1 MAVTQ
6 VSNVLGIINPVKD
19 IVNIC
24 HSASCPVL
32 IDGAQGIVHVGAD
45 VQDLD
50 CDFYAFSGHKL
61 YAATGTGVL
70 YGKKKWLEQMVPFM
84 GGGEMIGQVT
94 FERTTFAEL
103 PFKFEAGT
111 PDFVDIA
118 AFGAAIDYIQSLG
131 IDNIAA
137 HEHELLTAAVDGL
150 MGIEGMRLFGTSLNK
165 SGVVSFLVND
175 ISSYDMG
182 LLLDKL
188 GIAVRTGHHCAQPLM
203 ARYSVTDMVRASFA
217 VYNTLDEVAAFV
229 AATRR
234 VADMLR

>member
-1 MAVTQ
+1 
-6 VSNVLGIINPVKD
+6 
-19 IVNIC
+19 
-24 HSASCPVL
+24 
-32 IDGAQGIVHVGAD
+32 
-45 VQDLD
+45 
-50 CDFYAFSGHKL
+50 
-61 YAATGTGVL
+61 
-70 YGKKKWLEQMVPFM
+70 
-84 GGGEMIGQVT
+84 MIGHVT

-111 PDFVDIA
+111 PDFVDVA

-131 IDNIAA
+131 LDNIAA
-137 HEHELLTAAVDGL
+137 HERELLNAAVEGL
-150 MGIEGMRLFGTSLNK
+150 SGIDGMRFFGTAPDK

-203 ARYSVTDMVRASFA
+203 ARYGVSGMVRASFA
-217 VYNTLDEVAAFV
+217 VYNTLDDVAALV

>member
-1 MAVTQ
+1 MYGPAGV
-6 VSNVLGIINPVKD
+6 GI
-19 IVNIC
+19 
-24 HSASCPVL
+24 
-32 IDGAQGIVHVGAD
+32 
-45 VQDLD
+45 
-50 CDFYAFSGHKL
+50 
-61 YAATGTGVL
+61 L
-70 YGKKKWLEQMVPFM
+70 YGKRYWLDKMPPYQ

-94 FERTTFAEL
+94 FERTTFAKL

-118 AFGAAIDYIQSLG
+118 AFGAAIDYILDLG

-137 HEHELLTAAVDGL
+137 HEHELLTAAVNGL
-150 MGIEGMRLFGTSLNK
+150 QTIDRVRLFGTAPGK
-165 SGVVSFLVND
+165 SGVVSFLVGD

-203 ARYSVTDMVRASFA
+203 DRYGVTGMVRASFA
-217 VYNTLDEVAAFV
+217 VYNTLDEVEAFV

-234 VADMLR
+234 VAGMLQ